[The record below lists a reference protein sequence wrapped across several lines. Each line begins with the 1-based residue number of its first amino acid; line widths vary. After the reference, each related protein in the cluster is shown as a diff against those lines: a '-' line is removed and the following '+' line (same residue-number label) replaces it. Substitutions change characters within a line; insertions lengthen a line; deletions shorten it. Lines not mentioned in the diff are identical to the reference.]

1 MNLFDVL
8 VVLVAVTAAVGGYRL
23 GFLVRVVSWFGLGL
37 GVFVGALVL
46 PRLMERVQDA
56 SNASL
61 VLVAVAT
68 LLGCSLVGQG
78 IGLAIGSRL
87 RIALPPGAVQ
97 GVDRGAGGIAGI
109 AGVLVGLWLLLP
121 TLSAMPG
128 ATAEQVRGSLIA
140 REVHDRFPD
149 APDAIQALR
158 RIVGD
163 PFPQVLDP
171 FTRAPDPGPPP
182 PSTGISQAIAE
193 QVARSTVKVEG
204 VACRRVQEGSGFVVA
219 PDLIV
224 TNAHVVAGETETRV
238 QLLDGAVRDA
248 VVVGYDPRRD
258 LAVLRVTDLGL
269 PALGRRDAVPGDVG
283 GVFGYP
289 GGGPLEISPFNVA
302 DQISAVGTDIY
313 DRERTTRQV
322 LVLAA
327 QLAPGD
333 SGAALVDAEGN
344 VIGVAFA
351 VAPDRPSVAY
361 ALSLPELQAVLDGSN
376 LTAASP
382 TGACLV

>member
-1 MNLFDVL
+1 MNLFDLGVIL
-8 VVLVAVTAAVGGYRL
+8 LAIVAAVGGYRL
-23 GFLVRVVSWFGLGL
+23 GFLLRVVSWAGLAL
-37 GVFVGALVL
+37 GVFVGTLVL
-46 PRLMERVQDA
+46 PRLMERVRDA
-56 SNASL
+56 SDASL
-61 VLVAVAT
+61 VLIAVAT
-68 LLGCSLVGQG
+68 LLGCSLIGQG

-87 RIALPPGAVQ
+87 RIAVPPGPARHI
-97 GVDRGAGGIAGI
+97 DRGAGAVAGI
-109 AGVLVGLWLLLP
+109 AGVLVALWLLLP
-121 TLSAMPG
+121 TLSALPG

-140 REVHDRFPD
+140 REVHERFPG

-158 RIVGD
+158 RMVGD
-163 PFPQVLDP
+163 PFPEVLDP

-182 PSTGISQAIAE
+182 ASTGISQDIAD

-204 VACRRVQEGSGFVVA
+204 VACRRVQEGSGFVLA

-224 TNAHVVAGETETRV
+224 TNAHVVAGEDDTQVR
-238 QLLDGAVRDA
+238 LLDGTARDA
-248 VVVGYDPRRD
+248 TVVAYDHRRD
-258 LAVLRVTDLGL
+258 LAVLRVPNLGL
-269 PALGRRDAVPGDVG
+269 PVLGQRDATRGDIG

-302 DQISAVGTDIY
+302 DQINAVGTDIY
-313 DRERTTRQV
+313 DREQTTRQV

-333 SGAALVDAEGN
+333 SGGALVDAEGN

-351 VAPDRPSVAY
+351 VAPDRRNVAY
-361 ALSLPELQAVLDGSN
+361 ALSLDELRAVLAASN
-376 LTAASP
+376 LNTPAS